1 MGFGNFLPTYRQQP
15 KAIKP
20 LRALPP
26 VPKLGEPL
34 PGQRTMP
41 ICRCGSPSTEEP
53 APRHHEIDASLQ
65 KMRSRSWREGCPFWF
80 T

>member
-20 LRALPP
+20 LRPLRPLA
-26 VPKLGEPL
+26 KLGQPP

-41 ICRCGSPSTEEP
+41 IAG
-53 APRHHEIDASLQ
+53 APLLPKNPFLNIMQL
-65 KMRSRSWREGCPFWF
+65 MRAYRK
-80 T
+80 

>member
-20 LRALPP
+20 LRPLPP
-26 VPKLGEPL
+26 VPKMGEPL

-41 ICRCGSPSTEEP
+41 IAG
-53 APRHHEIDASLQ
+53 APRLPKNPLLDI
-65 KMRSRSWREGCPFWF
+65 MRLMLAYRK
-80 T
+80 